1 MQIQKPIESTPNSS
15 LPTSGPTPPP
25 STPSGGLTPNGTFN
39 LWQMLMA
46 IMKYE
51 KTVLDN
57 NATMQ
62 KNWAQNLGGENG
74 IYANLY
80 KIGVSVGNY
89 DAESLTKE
97 AIYQFAQAGV
107 SGGSLIGTFGLSRK
121 ANSNIAA
128 GKAGLED
135 MNNMEGAIEGSPA
148 GAAVKGSEEVE
159 SSLSKEVKEK
169 INDWKQGKIE
179 QFKNPDENQ
188 AALNK
193 EAAEAVATDP
203 DKQQVLKKIQKQK
216 KVYENNI
223 RSADQNFNNHVQ
235 YLQTAT
241 NGINQGLGAGGNIA
255 KAGAL
260 ADKGKASAAQTVVS
274 QVQQQV
280 STQENKAEQN
290 AQDALQQANQWAAAF
305 ASAASAQVHA

>member
-1 MQIQKPIESTPNSS
+1 MQIQKPIESTPNTT

-107 SGGSLIGTFGLSRK
+107 SGTSLLATGALALK
-121 ANSNIAA
+121 ANSNAA
-128 GKAGLED
+128 LGKAGIED
-135 MNNMEGAIEGSPA
+135 MNNMEGAIEGSQA
-148 GAAVKGSEEVE
+148 GVSLKDTQVE
-159 SSLSKEVKEK
+159 GPLTKEVQEK

-193 EAAEAVATDP
+193 EAAEAAATHP

-241 NGINQGLGAGGNIA
+241 GGINQGLIAGGNIA
-255 KAGAL
+255 KAGKL